1 MSILV
6 QDHLDR
12 IRAAIAIN
20 QHLLLALYD
29 AIDDKDTVINQFSDV
44 TAKID
49 IHPLYSEMSDEF
61 YDEFERQRNVMLQLL
76 DDARAS

>member
-1 MSILV
+1 MSIIA
-6 QDHLDR
+6 QGHLDR

-20 QHLLLALYD
+20 QSLLLALYD

-44 TAKID
+44 TAKIE
-49 IHPLYSEMSDEF
+49 IQTLYSEMSDEF
-61 YDEFERQRNVMLQLL
+61 YDEFERQRDVMLQLL

>member
-1 MSILV
+1 MSRIV
-6 QDHLDR
+6 QGHLDR

-20 QHLLLALYD
+20 QSLLLALYD

-44 TAKID
+44 TAKIE
-49 IHPLYSEMSDEF
+49 IQTLYSEMSDEF
-61 YDEFERQRNVMLQLL
+61 YDEFERQRDAMLQLL